1 MPAKYL
7 VSRRDLFKLSFASS
21 IAFVAGFPR
30 ETAAAEKLIG
40 PEPTMR
46 PQYARERFLQS
57 NNCAQAIMET
67 YAPSMGMSIKDARRV
82 SAAFARG
89 MGMGSECG
97 AVTGAFMVIG
107 MKYGKTRDDDS
118 RADSETFKRMDRL
131 VEEFR
136 QRHEHIDCSS
146 LLETDMSSKTGIIM
160 ASLKGHFKKR
170 CPRFVESAAEIL
182 EEVLV

>member
-1 MPAKYL
+1 MPEKYHIT
-7 VSRRDLFKLSFASS
+7 RRDLLKISLASS
-21 IAFVAGFPR
+21 FIIAARLPDKAFSA
-30 ETAAAEKLIG
+30 ETPIQ
-40 PEPTMR
+40 PEQR
-46 PQYARERFLQS
+46 PQHARERFLQGM
-57 NNCAQAIMET
+57 NCAQAIMET
-67 YAPSMGMSIKDARRV
+67 YAPSMGVSVNDARRV

-118 RADSETFKRMDRL
+118 TSENETFKQMERF

-136 QRHEHIDCSS
+136 KRHQHIECSS
-146 LLETDMSSKTGIIM
+146 LLGTDMSSKTGIVM
-160 ASLKGHFKKR
+160 ASLQGHFKKR

-182 EEVLV
+182 EDMLV